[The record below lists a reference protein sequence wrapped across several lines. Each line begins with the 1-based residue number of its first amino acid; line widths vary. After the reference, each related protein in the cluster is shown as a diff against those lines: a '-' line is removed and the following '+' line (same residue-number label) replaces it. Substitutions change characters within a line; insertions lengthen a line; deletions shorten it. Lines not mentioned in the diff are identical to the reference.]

1 VSRRKRPLPP
11 LADPARKPWV
21 KRALNK
27 RDYQAEREA
36 LKDPVKRQRMLER
49 LREAI
54 KQVEELSGD

>member
-1 VSRRKRPLPP
+1 VSRRKKSLPP

-36 LKDPVKRQRMLER
+36 LKDPVKREQMLER
-49 LREAI
+49 LRDAI
-54 KQVEELSGD
+54 KQLEG

>member
-1 VSRRKRPLPP
+1 MSRRKKSLPP

-36 LKDPVKRQRMLER
+36 LKDPVKREQMLER
-49 LREAI
+49 LRDAI
-54 KQVEELSGD
+54 KQLEG